1 MYELDLGHSHN
12 MCKTR
17 PYWGQWNISLG
28 IKLRDTVSLC
38 RQNKLNMNGNAIHKR
53 IAEDKI
59 RLDYSYL

>member
-1 MYELDLGHSHN
+1 